1 MKPAQAL
8 LLDLSETLIDGSVA
22 RESISRTCEAIAA
35 NRSGLDAATLVEAN
49 TKIWPGYWREVG
61 DRWDLGQI
69 DSLSL
74 CLEAWR
80 RTLRACGCND
90 ESVAQLATNTLL
102 KLSRNGYR
110 LFDDVTDLLATARRA
125 GVPLGLIT
133 NGAADAQREKLRV
146 LDLERC
152 FDVVVISGEVGIAKP
167 DASIFRLALGKLAA
181 ERESAWHVGDDLNAD
196 VAGARAAGITAVWL
210 NRRGLVRKH
219 GEPEPDL
226 EIRSLSSLVP
236 YFSE

>member
-1 MKPAQAL
+1 MAAL
-8 LLDLSETLIDGSVA
+8 LGNRFPALARRSLRVDQAWTLP
-22 RESISRTCEAIAA
+22 
-35 NRSGLDAATLVEAN
+35 LWFEAN
-49 TKIWPGYWREVG
+49 AKIWPGYWREVG
-61 DRWDLGQI
+61 DRWELGQV
-69 DSLSL
+69 DSTSLS
-74 CLEAWR
+74 LEAWR

-90 ESVAQLATNTLL
+90 ESVAQLATHTLL

-110 LFDDVTDLLATARRA
+110 LFDDVTDLLAAVRRA

-133 NGAADAQREKLRV
+133 NGSADTQREKLRN
-146 LDLERC
+146 LDLERW
-152 FDVVVISGEVGIAKP
+152 FDVVLISGEVGIAKP
-167 DASIFRLALGKLAA
+167 NASIFRLALRKLAA
-181 ERESAWHVGDDLNAD
+181 ERERVWHVGDDLKAD